1 MDTRQKNI
9 LQGIKNDDERLA
21 NAYAAFEEL
30 IEKGNKKNFLRSDDV
45 SLDRPVSLKHI
56 CDYMGI
62 DAPSFDPYS
71 QNSEA
76 YIKEVLR
83 KNGVLSR
90 PCVLPEKWYKN
101 AVCVYL
107 AELKEGRVVALMPDS
122 WGRYYYHDLETGK
135 RIFVSRHN
143 AGRIKENAFMYYIP
157 LPQDVLGAKE
167 LFRFMRRTVKAGDG
181 ILAAAA
187 ALLIVLIGLILP
199 IATSLMLS
207 FVIPEKNAGMIA
219 SLAAFLLSSVI
230 ARYFIS
236 VSQNLT
242 VSRITQRMTIYLES
256 ALFARTLDL
265 PVDFF
270 RKHRTGDIYGALT
283 YVEPLC
289 TTWCNIWFSSGP
301 MLIFSALYLF
311 QIRNAVPS
319 MQIPAI
325 CILGI
330 ELLLQIL
337 GIIGQKKN
345 VRDKLDRQVA
355 TNSLALDLLSG
366 IEQIKV
372 CGAKKRTLSRYA
384 EVYKLQSDAE
394 YNPPLVVKLQKA
406 LLPAVNI
413 FGMGILFYYA
423 QRANISNAQFIYF
436 FTSFGLAN
444 AAVSALSGLGS
455 QIASIDPILELL
467 KPILEEKPEITNV
480 GQDPGTLSG
489 RISAEHLE
497 FRYESDAPP
506 VLKDFTLSVEKGEY
520 IAVVGSSGSGKTT
533 FTRLLLGFDTPES
546 GAIYYDGNNLRHLDL
561 ALLRQQIG
569 VVLQDGKLFTGNI
582 FTNIAISSPGLT
594 EEEAWQAA
602 EMAGIADDIRAMPL
616 GMYTI
621 VSDGAGTLSGGQKQ
635 RLLIARVIAQK
646 PSILILDEATSAL
659 DNITQKKVTDALASL
674 KCTRIVIAH
683 RLSTVRECDR
693 IVVLDG
699 GHITEEGTY
708 EELMN
713 KNGSF
718 AELVRHQLIE
728 DAGPGER
735 PNDKLPSPI

>member
-1 MDTRQKNI
+1 MKKTEKNI
-9 LQGIKNDDERLA
+9 LQGIKNDNERLA
-21 NAYAAFEEL
+21 NAYTAFEDL
-30 IEKGNKKNFLRSDDV
+30 LEKGNTKSFLKSTDV

-62 DAPSFDPYS
+62 DAPLFDPYS

-76 YIKEVLR
+76 YITEVLR

-90 PCVLPEKWYKN
+90 PCVLAEGWYKN

-107 AELKEGRVVALMPDS
+107 AELEDGRLTALMPDS
-122 WGRYYYHDLETGK
+122 WGKYYYHDLETGH
-135 RIFVSRHN
+135 RTFVNRHN
-143 AGRIKENAFMYYIP
+143 AGRIQKNAFMYYIP
-157 LPQDVLGAKE
+157 LPQSALDEKG
-167 LFRFMRRTVKAGDG
+167 LFRFMMRTVKKGDL
-181 ILAAAA
+181 ILTVIA
-187 ALLIVLIGLILP
+187 ALLIVLIGLFLP
-199 IATSLMLS
+199 LANSLMLS
-207 FVIPEKNAGMIA
+207 FVIPEKKAGMIV

-230 ARYFIS
+230 ARYIIS

-242 VSRITQRMTIYLES
+242 VNRITQRMTIYLQS

-265 PVDFF
+265 PMDFF
-270 RKHRTGDIYGALT
+270 RRHRTGDIYGALT
-283 YVEPLC
+283 YVEALC
-289 TTWCNIWFSSGP
+289 TTWCSIWFSNGL
-301 MLIFSALYLF
+301 MLLFSVLYLF
-311 QIRNAVPS
+311 QMRNAVPS

-325 CILGI
+325 CILVV

-337 GIIGQKKN
+337 GILGQKKN
-345 VRDKLDRQVA
+345 VDDKLNRQVA
-355 TNSLALDLLSG
+355 TNTLALDLLSG

-372 CGAKKRTLSRYA
+372 CGAQKRALARYA

-394 YNPPLVVKLQKA
+394 YNPPFVVKLQKA

-413 FGMGILFYYA
+413 FGIGILFYFA
-423 QRANISNAQFIYF
+423 QKANISNAQFIYF
-436 FTSFGLAN
+436 YTSFGLAN
-444 AAVSALSGLGS
+444 AAVFALSGLGS
-455 QIASIDPILELL
+455 QIASIGPIVQLL
-467 KPILEEKPEITNV
+467 KPILVEKPEITNV
-480 GQDPGTLSG
+480 GQDPGKLSG

-497 FRYESDAPP
+497 FRYENDAPP
-506 VLKDFTLSVEKGEY
+506 VLKDFTLSVEQGEY

-533 FTRLLLGFDTPES
+533 FARLLLGFDTPEA

-594 EEEAWQAA
+594 EKEAWEAA

-621 VSDGAGTLSGGQKQ
+621 VSEGAGTLSGGQKQ

-659 DNITQKKVTDALASL
+659 DNLTQKKVTDALASL

-683 RLSTVRECDR
+683 RLSTVRDCDR
-693 IVVLDG
+693 IVVLDR
-699 GHITEEGTY
+699 GHITEEGNY
-708 EELMN
+708 EELMK
-713 KNGSF
+713 KNGFF
-718 AELVRHQLIE
+718 AELVRHQLLE
-728 DAGPGER
+728 DSGHEEKF
-735 PNDKLPSPI
+735 NDL